1 MKKTM
6 ITLFAGL
13 VMFSG
18 FQAFAGP
25 LETIAREAGA
35 TGRAAINKNK
45 TKVEVVN
52 SKLKN
57 RVEMKNVQNEGN
69 TGISALADDVTI
81 KNSTIDN
88 KVTMKNVKNKG
99 NAGIQLGQKP

>member
-25 LETIAREAGA
+25 LETIAKEAGA

-45 TKVEVVN
+45 TKVEIVN
-52 SKLKN
+52 SKFKN
-57 RVEMKNVQNEGN
+57 RVDMKNSQNKGN
-69 TGISALADDVTI
+69 AGISALADDVTI
-81 KNSTIDN
+81 KNSTFDN
-88 KVTMKNVKNKG
+88 EVKMKNSKNEG
-99 NAGIQLGQKP
+99 NTGMQFGHK